1 MRSSE
6 SVPSLKSLLPTVRAI
21 AIKLPGVE
29 EGTSY
34 GTPAFKVKGKFL
46 ARMKEDGETLVLRV
60 ALELKEALIE
70 ENPDVFFTTPHYDG
84 YAAVL
89 VRLGKISKAELVR
102 VIDEGWQFVAPK
114 KLVAERE
121 MKKK

>member
-1 MRSSE
+1 
-6 SVPSLKSLLPTVRAI
+6 LKSLLPSVRAI

-29 EGTSY
+29 EATSY
-34 GTPAFKVKGKFL
+34 GTPSFKVKGKFL

-70 ENPDVFFTTPHYDG
+70 ENPEVFFTTPHYDG

-89 VRLGKISKAELVR
+89 VRLDKISKSELTR
-102 VIDEGWQFVAPK
+102 VIDEGWHFVAPK
-114 KLVAERE
+114 KLVAERARNRS
-121 MKKK
+121 K

>member
-1 MRSSE
+1 
-6 SVPSLKSLLPTVRAI
+6 LKSHLPTVRAI
-21 AIKLPGVE
+21 LTKLPGVE

-34 GTPAFKVKGKFL
+34 GTPAFKVKGKLL

-70 ENPDVFFTTPHYDG
+70 ENPEVFFTTPHYDG

-89 VRLGKISKAELVR
+89 VRLRKISKGDLTR

-114 KLVAERE
+114 KLVAERG
-121 MKKK
+121 KNDRK